1 MVETTLALQEPQVTK
16 VGEECPKLS
25 LGLAM
30 IQWPREKVHHKLL
43 IS

>member
-1 MVETTLALQEPQVTK
+1 MVETTPALQEPQVAK

-25 LGLAM
+25 LALGM
-30 IQWPREKVHHKLL
+30 IQWPREKVHQKLL